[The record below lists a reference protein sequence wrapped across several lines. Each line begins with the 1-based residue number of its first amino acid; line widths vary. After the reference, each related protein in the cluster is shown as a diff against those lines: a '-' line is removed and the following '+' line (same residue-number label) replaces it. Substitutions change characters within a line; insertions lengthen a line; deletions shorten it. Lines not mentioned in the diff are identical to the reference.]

1 MSDQADPK
9 DLQFP
14 DCSFNNARQG
24 PCTQPIVGHRQPF
37 VDTAATSATNLNAA
51 AQFFM
56 TSSFQAHINS
66 FQNDNTINN
75 NREVDNGL
83 QQVFQGLSTLFQ
95 ALATSSGVAEHLQQ
109 GHDISNYGDLA
120 INVEC

>member
-1 MSDQADPK
+1 MSDQVDLK

-37 VDTAATSATNLNAA
+37 VDPGATSATNLNAA

-56 TSSFQAHINS
+56 NPSFQAHINS
-66 FQNDNTINN
+66 FQNDNPIKN
-75 NREVDNGL
+75 NREGDNGL

-95 ALATSSGVAEHLQQ
+95 ALATSSGVAEQLQQ
-109 GHDISNYGDLA
+109 GQDISNYGDLA
-120 INVEC
+120 TDVDY